1 MKGFG
6 IVKGLG
12 VTLKHIYDT
21 YAEDFKAGRKRYYN
35 KDGVRQRMTH
45 DTKGIFTVNY
55 PEERLPVAENFRY
68 VPFLV
73 YEEVDGEKVPRC
85 TACGICSKVCP
96 SQCIWITRAEDP
108 ETGKPL
114 KTPANFAIDIDLC
127 MNCGYC
133 AEYCPFD
140 AIKMDHDY
148 ELASYDRIVNIHH
161 KDRLLKPA
169 SYYAEIRPTYFA
181 LEQQAKAEEAAKK
194 AARRAPKEG
203 QEGGRERPARP
214 ERRER
219 RQRPERRERPDK
231 TEE

>member
-1 MKGFG
+1 MRFMKGQG
-6 IVKGLG
+6 ILKGLG
-12 VTLKHIYDT
+12 VTLKHLIDT
-21 YAEDFKAGRKRYYN
+21 YLVDIKAGKDRYYTEE
-35 KDGVRQRMTH
+35 GVRQRMTS

-55 PEERLPVAENFRY
+55 PEERLPLAEAFRF

-73 YEEVDGEKVPRC
+73 YDEEDGEQIVRC

-114 KTPANFAIDIDLC
+114 KTPAEFAIDIDLC

-140 AIKMDHDY
+140 AIKMDHDF
-148 ELASYDRIVNIHH
+148 ELAGYERMEANIHL

-169 SYYAEIRPTYFA
+169 SYYAEIRPLSFA
-181 LEQQAKAEEAAKK
+181 LEQKAKAELAERK
-194 AARRAPKEG
+194 AARRAKSE
-203 QEGGRERPARP
+203 
-214 ERRER
+214 
-219 RQRPERRERPDK
+219 
-231 TEE
+231 

>member
-6 IVKGLG
+6 IIKGLG

-35 KDGVRQRMTH
+35 EDGVRQRMTH

-73 YEEVDGEKVPRC
+73 YDEVDGEKVPRC

-161 KDRLLKPA
+161 KSRLLKPA
-169 SYYAEIRPTYFA
+169 LYYAEIRPTYYA
-181 LEQQAKAEEAAKK
+181 LEQQAKAEAAAKK

-219 RQRPERRERPDK
+219 KQRPERRERPDK

>member
-1 MKGFG
+1 MKGQG
-6 IVKGLG
+6 ILKGLG
-12 VTLKHIYDT
+12 VTLRHIFDT
-21 YAEDFKAGRKRYYN
+21 YAEDIRAGRDRYYTEE
-35 KDGVRQRMTH
+35 GVRQRMTT

-55 PEERLPVAENFRY
+55 PEERLPTAENFRY

-73 YEEVDGEKVPRC
+73 YDVDGDEQVPRC

-114 KTPANFAIDIDLC
+114 KTPSEFAIDIDLC

-148 ELASYDRIVNIHH
+148 ELATYERMEANIHH
-161 KDRLLKPA
+161 MERLLKPT
-169 SYYAEIRPTYFA
+169 SYYAGIRPTAYA
-181 LEQQAKAEEAAKK
+181 LEQKVKEEKAAAK
-194 AARRAPKEG
+194 AARKRP
-203 QEGGRERPARP
+203 RE
-214 ERRER
+214 
-219 RQRPERRERPDK
+219 
-231 TEE
+231 

>member
-1 MKGFG
+1 MKGQG
-6 IVKGLG
+6 ILKGLG
-12 VTLKHIYDT
+12 VTLKHLFDT
-21 YAEDFKAGRKRYYN
+21 YLEDIKAGKDRYYTE
-35 KDGVRQRMTH
+35 DGVRQRMTI

-55 PEERLPVAENFRY
+55 PEERLPVPEAFRF

-73 YEEVDGEKVPRC
+73 YDEEDGEQIVRC

-114 KTPANFAIDIDLC
+114 KTPAEFAIDIDLC

-140 AIKMDHDY
+140 AIKMDHDF
-148 ELASYDRIVNIHH
+148 ELAGYERIEANIHL

-169 SYYAEIRPTYFA
+169 SYYAEIRPLSYA
-181 LEQQAKAEEAAKK
+181 LEQKAKAELAERK
-194 AARRAPKEG
+194 AARRAK
-203 QEGGRERPARP
+203 R
-214 ERRER
+214 
-219 RQRPERRERPDK
+219 D
-231 TEE
+231 

>member
-1 MKGFG
+1 MKGQG
-6 IVKGLG
+6 ILKGLG
-12 VTLKHIYDT
+12 VTLKHLFET
-21 YAEDFKAGRKRYYN
+21 YLVDIKAGKDRYYTE
-35 KDGVRQRMTH
+35 DGVRQRMAV

-55 PEERLPVAENFRY
+55 PEERLPVPEAFRF

-73 YEEVDGEKVPRC
+73 YDEEDGEQIVRC

-114 KTPANFAIDIDLC
+114 KMPAEFAIDIDLC

-140 AIKMDHDY
+140 AIKMDHDF
-148 ELASYDRIVNIHH
+148 ELAGYERMEANIHL

-169 SYYAEIRPTYFA
+169 SYYAEIRPLSYA
-181 LEQQAKAEEAAKK
+181 LEQKAKAELAERK
-194 AARRAPKEG
+194 AARRAK
-203 QEGGRERPARP
+203 R
-214 ERRER
+214 
-219 RQRPERRERPDK
+219 D
-231 TEE
+231 

>member
-1 MKGFG
+1 LRFMKGQG
-6 IVKGLG
+6 ILKGLG
-12 VTLKHIYDT
+12 VTLKHLIDT
-21 YAEDFKAGRKRYYN
+21 YLEDIKAGKDRYYTEE
-35 KDGVRQRMTH
+35 GVRQRMTS

-55 PEERLPVAENFRY
+55 PEERLPLAEAFRF

-73 YEEVDGEKVPRC
+73 YDEEDGEQIVRC

-114 KTPANFAIDIDLC
+114 KTPAEFAIDIDLC

-140 AIKMDHDY
+140 AIKMDHDF
-148 ELASYDRIVNIHH
+148 ELAGYERMEANIHL

-169 SYYAEIRPTYFA
+169 SYYAEIRPLNYA
-181 LEQQAKAEEAAKK
+181 LEQKAKAELAERK
-194 AARRAPKEG
+194 AARRAKV
-203 QEGGRERPARP
+203 
-214 ERRER
+214 
-219 RQRPERRERPDK
+219 D
-231 TEE
+231 

>member
-1 MKGFG
+1 MRFMKGQG
-6 IVKGLG
+6 ILKGLG
-12 VTLKHIYDT
+12 VTLKHLFDT
-21 YAEDFKAGRKRYYN
+21 YLEDIKAGKDRYYTE
-35 KDGVRQRMTH
+35 DGVQQRMTL

-55 PEERLPVAENFRY
+55 PEERLPVPEAFRF

-73 YEEVDGEKVPRC
+73 YDEEDGEQIVRC

-114 KTPANFAIDIDLC
+114 KTPAEFAIDIDLC

-140 AIKMDHDY
+140 AIKMDHDF
-148 ELASYDRIVNIHH
+148 ELAGYERIEANIHL

-169 SYYAEIRPTYFA
+169 SYYAEIRPLSYA
-181 LEQQAKAEEAAKK
+181 LEQKAKAELAERK
-194 AARRAPKEG
+194 AARRAK
-203 QEGGRERPARP
+203 R
-214 ERRER
+214 
-219 RQRPERRERPDK
+219 D
-231 TEE
+231 

>member
-1 MKGFG
+1 LRFMKGQG
-6 IVKGLG
+6 ILKGLG
-12 VTLKHIYDT
+12 VTLKHLIDT
-21 YAEDFKAGRKRYYN
+21 YLEDIKAGKDRYYTEE
-35 KDGVRQRMTH
+35 GVRQRMTS

-55 PEERLPVAENFRY
+55 PEERLPLAEAFRF

-73 YEEVDGEKVPRC
+73 YDEEDGEQIVRC

-114 KTPANFAIDIDLC
+114 KTPAEFAIDIDLC

-140 AIKMDHDY
+140 AIKMDHDF
-148 ELASYDRIVNIHH
+148 ELAGYERMEANIHL

-169 SYYAEIRPTYFA
+169 SYYAEIRPLNYA
-181 LEQQAKAEEAAKK
+181 LEQKAKAELEERK
-194 AARRAPKEG
+194 AARRAKV
-203 QEGGRERPARP
+203 
-214 ERRER
+214 
-219 RQRPERRERPDK
+219 D
-231 TEE
+231 

>member
-1 MKGFG
+1 MKGQG
-6 IVKGLG
+6 ILKGLG
-12 VTLKHIYDT
+12 VTLKHLFDT
-21 YAEDFKAGRKRYYN
+21 YLEDIKAGKDRYYTE
-35 KDGVRQRMTH
+35 DGVQQRMTL

-55 PEERLPVAENFRY
+55 PEERLPVPEAFRF

-73 YEEVDGEKVPRC
+73 YDEEDGEQIVRC

-114 KTPANFAIDIDLC
+114 KTPAEFAIDIDLC

-140 AIKMDHDY
+140 AIKMDHDF
-148 ELASYDRIVNIHH
+148 ELAGYERMEANIHL

-169 SYYAEIRPTYFA
+169 SYYAEIRPLSYA
-181 LEQQAKAEEAAKK
+181 LEQKAKAELAERK
-194 AARRAPKEG
+194 AARRAK
-203 QEGGRERPARP
+203 R
-214 ERRER
+214 
-219 RQRPERRERPDK
+219 D
-231 TEE
+231 

>member
-1 MKGFG
+1 MRFMKGQG
-6 IVKGLG
+6 ILKGLG
-12 VTLKHIYDT
+12 VTLKHLIDT
-21 YAEDFKAGRKRYYN
+21 YLVDIKAGKDRYYTEE
-35 KDGVRQRMTH
+35 GVRQRMTS

-55 PEERLPVAENFRY
+55 PEERLPLAEAFRF

-73 YEEVDGEKVPRC
+73 YDEEDGEQIVRC

-114 KTPANFAIDIDLC
+114 KTPAEFAIDIDLC

-140 AIKMDHDY
+140 AIKMDHDF
-148 ELASYDRIVNIHH
+148 ELAGYERMEANIHL

-169 SYYAEIRPTYFA
+169 SYYAEIRPLNYA
-181 LEQQAKAEEAAKK
+181 LEQKAKAELAERK
-194 AARRAPKEG
+194 AARRAKV
-203 QEGGRERPARP
+203 
-214 ERRER
+214 
-219 RQRPERRERPDK
+219 D
-231 TEE
+231 

>member
-1 MKGFG
+1 MKGQG
-6 IVKGLG
+6 ILKGLG
-12 VTLKHIYDT
+12 VTLRHIFDT
-21 YAEDFKAGRKRYYN
+21 YAEDIRAGRDRYYTEE
-35 KDGVRQRMTH
+35 GVRQRMTT

-55 PEERLPVAENFRY
+55 PEERLPTAENFRY

-73 YEEVDGEKVPRC
+73 YDVEGDEQVPRC

-114 KTPANFAIDIDLC
+114 KTPSEFAIDIDLC

-148 ELASYDRIVNIHH
+148 ELATYERMEANIHH
-161 KDRLLKPA
+161 MERLLKPT
-169 SYYAEIRPTYFA
+169 SYYAGIRPTAYA
-181 LEQQAKAEEAAKK
+181 LEQKVKEEKAAAK
-194 AARRAPKEG
+194 AARKRP
-203 QEGGRERPARP
+203 RE
-214 ERRER
+214 
-219 RQRPERRERPDK
+219 
-231 TEE
+231 